1 VGDLPF
7 SRISWD
13 SLNDDQLERLIR
25 IVDLAERNANNHEGS
40 LLFRLP
46 GEVRDHFRKD
56 VLALREL
63 HALLVSER
71 QERII
76 DQHETEKD

>member
-1 VGDLPF
+1 MGDHPY
-7 SRISWD
+7 SRISRD
-13 SLNDDQLERLIR
+13 SITDDQLERLIR
-25 IVDLAERNANNHEGS
+25 IVDLAERDANNHEGS
-40 LLFRLP
+40 LLFRLS
-46 GEVRDHFRKD
+46 EVRDHYRQD

-76 DQHETEKD
+76 DLHERD